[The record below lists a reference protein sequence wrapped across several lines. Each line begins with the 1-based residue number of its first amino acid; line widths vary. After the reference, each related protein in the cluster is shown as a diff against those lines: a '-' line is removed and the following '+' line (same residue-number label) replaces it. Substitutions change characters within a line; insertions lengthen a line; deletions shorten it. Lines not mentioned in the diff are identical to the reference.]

1 MNEIQT
7 IDNEL
12 DNLASAAMNDA
23 GFQKMLKF
31 KKGDYFCD
39 GQEVERG
46 TQMIAHCMAW
56 TKVWVKFQDRK
67 LAEKRIYPLI
77 NKERAPHKDQ
87 MPDRDQSLWPPGI
100 DGKPADP
107 WVLQDLL
114 PMENPETGE
123 VRIFVTS
130 STGGRMAISDLVD
143 KYVAKRKRDP
153 ALGQP
158 LIRLQKTMMPT
169 TSFGN
174 VPRPSFEIIS
184 FDTGGNEPMR
194 EVAAE
199 TLANADMDDEIPF

>member
-12 DNLASAAMNDA
+12 DNLANAAMNDA

-39 GQEVERG
+39 GQEIARG
-46 TQMIAHCMAW
+46 TQMIAQCLAW
-56 TKVWVKFQDRK
+56 TKKWIKFWDRRV
-67 LAEKRIYPLI
+67 AEKHIYRVIKGEL
-77 NKERAPHKDQ
+77 A
-87 MPDRDQSLWPPGI
+87 PDRDQMSDLDTSLWQNGL
-100 DGKPADP
+100 DNKPTDP
-107 WVLQDLL
+107 WVLQYLL
-114 PMENPETGE
+114 PMEDPETGE
-123 VRIFVTS
+123 IYIFVTS
-130 STGGRMAISDLVD
+130 STGGRIAISELVD

-169 TSFGN
+169 GGFGN
-174 VPRPSFEIIS
+174 VPRPLFEIIS
-184 FDTGGNEPMR
+184 YDTGGTAPMR

-199 TLANADMDDEIPF
+199 TLSNADMDDEIPF

>member
-12 DNLASAAMNDA
+12 DNLANAAMNDA

-56 TKVWVKFQDRK
+56 TKVWVKFWDRK
-67 LAEKRIYPLI
+67 LAEKKIYRVV
-77 NKERAPHKDQ
+77 KGERAPDRDQ
-87 MPDRDQSLWPPGI
+87 MPDLDTSLWQNGL
-100 DGKPADP
+100 DNKPTDP
-107 WVLQDLL
+107 WVLQYLL
-114 PMENPETGE
+114 PMEDPETGE

-158 LIRLQKTMMPT
+158 LIRLQKMMMPT

-174 VPRPSFEIIS
+174 VPRPQFEIIS
-184 FDTGGNEPMR
+184 FDTGGNAPMR
-194 EVAAE
+194 EVSAE
-199 TLANADMDDEIPF
+199 TLSNADMDDAIPF